1 MKYGA
6 DAVGDL
12 LRAIER
18 LDPKMPVAAYFE
30 SDSNRETEFFDIAD
44 VSVGTGTPMRNE
56 RTHKAGFRF
65 ENPGPAKWLLIRLE
79 EA

>member
-1 MKYGA
+1 MEQMT
-6 DAVGDL
+6 VGDL
-12 LRAIER
+12 LKTIEG

-30 SDSNRETEFFDIAD
+30 SDGNRETEFFDIAEA
-44 VSVGTGTPMRNE
+44 SVGTGTPVRNE

-65 ENPGPAKWLLIRLE
+65 EHNGPAKWLLIRVE